1 MWKLYFT
8 YRDGGKCIVT
18 GKGKEATADQLEKY
32 TEMYA
37 NADSAVY
44 KKYPIKE
51 NEIIKLW

>member
-37 NADSAVY
+37 NAD
-44 KKYPIKE
+44 
-51 NEIIKLW
+51 